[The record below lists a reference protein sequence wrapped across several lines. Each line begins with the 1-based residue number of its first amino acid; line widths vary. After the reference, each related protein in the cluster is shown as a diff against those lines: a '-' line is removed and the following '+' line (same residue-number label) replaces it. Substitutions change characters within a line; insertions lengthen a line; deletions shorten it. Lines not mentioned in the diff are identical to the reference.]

1 MTYAL
6 DYAIHRDAVDGS
18 GGGITSTGR
27 SEIAQGWVN
36 DLIRLFDSGQSD
48 EAIGKVFVMKCMLLR
63 LTGNLR
69 KMISQA

>member
-1 MTYAL
+1 M
-6 DYAIHRDAVDGS
+6 DGS
-18 GGGITSTGR
+18 EEGITSTGR

-48 EAIGKVFVMKCMLLR
+48 GNVIGKVFVMKCMLLG